1 MRLTPSIMK
10 LLCKKVQTTTVQSVL
25 VAGGTWLREEIGLA
39 PSVRRGVH
47 PSPVIW
53 LAHSRIKSDSGY
65 DPVHPSS
72 FFEKGSRS

>member
-1 MRLTPSIMK
+1 MCQK
-10 LLCKKVQTTTVQSVL
+10 F
-25 VAGGTWLREEIGLA
+25 TWLREEIGLA
-39 PSVRRGVH
+39 RSVRRGVH

-72 FFEKGSRS
+72 FLNSPPFFFF